1 MNQESKEQ
9 MCLNTKHLHFAL
21 EAAHLGTWD
30 WNALGNRVYWSDN
43 MEQLLGLAAGTFAGT
58 CEALLA
64 CVHPEDR
71 APVAAE
77 IAEVLAQKRELR
89 GEFRVVRP
97 GGEVRWLKAQGR
109 PVLGDDGAVV
119 RMLGIVADITERR
132 RTEAQLQ
139 RQNQRIRLFS
149 DIALKIRQSLQLEA
163 ILRTSVDEVQKL
175 LAADRVLIFRLWA
188 DGTGQVV
195 QEAVLGGWP
204 VALGQNILDPCFR
217 NGYQEQYRQGRI
229 GAIADIETAPIQP
242 CHADFL
248 RRFAVRANLV
258 VPILQREQLWGLL
271 IAHQCSAPRQWSTFE
286 TELLLQLA
294 DQMGIALA
302 QAQLLEQETQQRR
315 ELARSNTDLEQFA
328 YVASHD
334 LQEPLRMIGSY
345 LQLLEQR
352 YQDKLDPDAQEFIGY
367 AVDGAR
373 WMQTLI
379 NDLLAYSRV
388 GTRTERLGRID
399 ADAALDHALTNLK
412 PTIEKSGATVSRA
425 ALPKVIADATQLAQV
440 FQNLVGNALK
450 FHSPEPPQVD
460 IGVRRA
466 AGEWVFSVAD
476 NGIGIEAPYCERI
489 FAVFRRLHPRG
500 DYIGTGIGLAICK
513 KIVER
518 HGGRIW
524 VESQPGRGSTFFFTL
539 PEPTGDL

>member
-1 MNQESKEQ
+1 MDQEAQERL
-9 MCLNTKHLHFAL
+9 CPNAKHLHFAM
-21 EAAHLGTWD
+21 EAAHLGVWD
-30 WNALGNRVYWSDN
+30 WNAQENTVFCSDN
-43 MEQLLGLAAGTFAGT
+43 VERMLGLAAGTFAGT
-58 CEALLA
+58 LEAFLA

-71 APVAAE
+71 APVAAG
-77 IAEVLAQKRELR
+77 IAAVLAQKREPH
-89 GEFRVVRP
+89 GEFRVVHP
-97 GGEVRWLKAQGR
+97 VGEVRWLAAQGR
-109 PVLGDDGAVV
+109 LVFGDDGAVV
-119 RMLGIVADITERR
+119 RVLGIVADITERR
-132 RTEAQLQ
+132 RTEAELQ
-139 RQNQRIRLFS
+139 RQNRRIRLFS
-149 DIALKIRQSLQLEA
+149 DIALKIRQSLQLED

-188 DGTGQVV
+188 DGTGKVV
-195 QEAVLGGWP
+195 QEAVLESWP
-204 VALGQNILDPCFR
+204 AALGQNILDPCFR
-217 NGYQEQYRQGRI
+217 DGYQEQYRRGRI

-388 GTRTERLGRID
+388 GIRAAPPGRID
-399 ADAALDHALTNLK
+399 ASAVLENALANLK
-412 PTIEKSGATVSRA
+412 PTIENSGATVSRE

-450 FHSPEPPQVD
+450 FHGPEPPQIH
-460 IGVRRA
+460 IGAAPA

-476 NGIGIEAPYCERI
+476 NGIGIEAPYRERI

-500 DYIGTGIGLAICK
+500 GYAGTGIGLAICK

-524 VESQPGRGSTFFFTL
+524 VESQPGRGSTFFFTV